1 MSFDV
6 AIRPYA
12 LSDVEPLHEAIAESV
27 AEISPWLPWCHA
39 GYSVDESRTWIEHCL
54 AAREQQAEY
63 NFAIVSTAGRI
74 LGGCG
79 LNQLRKEHRIANL
92 GYWVRTSAA
101 GGGVAAAAVRKL
113 AAFAFR
119 RTELARLEIVVD
131 LNNARSQR
139 VAEKVGALREGI
151 SHDRLYAYGASHDAI
166 IYALLRSRPEHAGE
180 E

>member
-1 MSFDV
+1 MSSDV
-6 AIRPYA
+6 AVRPYA
-12 LSDVEPLHEAIAESV
+12 LSDVEPLYEAIVESV
-27 AEISPWLPWCHA
+27 REISPWLPWCHP
-39 GYSVDESRTWIEHCL
+39 GYSLDESRTWIEHCL
-54 AAREQQAEY
+54 AAWEQQAEY
-63 NFAIVSTAGRI
+63 NFAIVGDAGRL

-101 GGGVAAAAVRKL
+101 GGGVAPAAVRKL
-113 AAFAFR
+113 AGFAFR

-131 LNNARSQR
+131 VHNARSHR
-139 VAEKVGALREGI
+139 VAAKVGALREGI
-151 SHDRLYAYGASHDAI
+151 AHDRLYAHGASRDAV

>member
-1 MSFDV
+1 MSSAL
-6 AIRPYA
+6 AIRPYTR
-12 LSDVEPLHEAIAESV
+12 SDVESLYEAIAESV
-27 AEISPWLPWCHA
+27 REISPWLPWCHA
-39 GYSVDESRTWIEHCL
+39 GYSMDESRTWIEHCL
-54 AAREQQAEY
+54 AAWEQQAEY
-63 NFAIVSTAGRI
+63 NFAIVSAAGRI

-101 GGGVAAAAVRKL
+101 GGGVAPRAVRKL

-119 RTELARLEIVVD
+119 QTELARLEIVVD

-151 SHDRLYAYGASHDAI
+151 CHDRLYAYGASHDAM